1 MSVADATPRI
11 LERIQQDLVSLRG
24 EFSEMRSTQLAHGEQ
39 LATLERHAS
48 AANELLGLMH
58 ERMGFLERAS
68 TVAQQGRTRLE
79 TRTDRLEARVEVLE
93 GTAAESSDT

>member
-11 LERIQQDLVSLRG
+11 LERIQQKLVELGG
-24 EFSEMRSTQLAHGEQ
+24 EFSQMRSTLAVHGEQ

-48 AANELLGLMH
+48 ATNELLGLMH

-68 TVAQQGRTRLE
+68 TVAQQGRARLE
-79 TRTDRLEARVEVLE
+79 TRTDRLEARVDVLE
-93 GTAAESSDT
+93 GAATESSDA